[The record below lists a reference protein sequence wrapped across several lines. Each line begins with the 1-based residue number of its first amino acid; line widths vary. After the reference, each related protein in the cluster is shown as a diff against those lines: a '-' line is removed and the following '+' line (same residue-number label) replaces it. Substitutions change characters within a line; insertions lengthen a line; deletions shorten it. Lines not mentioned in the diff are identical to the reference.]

1 MLLCVAQLD
10 SSIETLSY
18 PRSDIQCPTRG
29 RESGIVEN
37 NKSIKYIIE
46 ICAVVSLSL
55 CGRGG
60 ELCWPDGDR
69 CRLSSTPRS
78 HSYIAKLYKVVELPC
93 ICTSWSF
100 HQRQQLRVP
109 LRLFLLFL
117 LFLRWILRKEISRR
131 RKENKRVSTL
141 TITNNNR
148 GDRMIDTNSSICHN
162 N

>member
-10 SSIETLSY
+10 SIQTLSY

-60 ELCWPDGDR
+60 ELWWPDGDR

-93 ICTSWSF
+93 ICTPSSF

-117 LFLRWILRKEISRR
+117 FISPLDFKERNFTTSKR
-131 RKENKRVSTL
+131 KRVSTL

>member
-10 SSIETLSY
+10 SIQTLSY

-60 ELCWPDGDR
+60 ELWWPDGDR

-93 ICTSWSF
+93 ICTPSSF

-117 LFLRWILRKEISRR
+117 FISPLDFKERNFKTLKRKKKGLNSHDNKQQSRR
-131 RKENKRVSTL
+131 S
-141 TITNNNR
+141 
-148 GDRMIDTNSSICHN
+148 DD
-162 N
+162 

>member
-10 SSIETLSY
+10 SIQTLSY

-60 ELCWPDGDR
+60 SCGGQMA
-69 CRLSSTPRS
+69 TG
-78 HSYIAKLYKVVELPC
+78 VV
-93 ICTSWSF
+93 F
-100 HQRQQLRVP
+100 P
-109 LRLFLLFL
+109 LRRALIHISPSFTKSSNYRAYVRRRRSISANNCGSRSDFFFYFF

-131 RKENKRVSTL
+131 
-141 TITNNNR
+141 
-148 GDRMIDTNSSICHN
+148 
-162 N
+162 